1 MILSILIIYYTKSKT
16 FWNSQYCVMVS
27 TKNNVYFY
35 VENVINSIT
44 KMMWLD
50 HILKCLMMAV
60 RKCFTK
66 YLGNCKKIKAFK
78 CLKKVSEHKKC

>member
-1 MILSILIIYYTKSKT
+1 MILSILIIYYTKSKN

-50 HILKCLMMAV
+50 HILNDGSQKMLH
-60 RKCFTK
+60 
-66 YLGNCKKIKAFK
+66 KISGQ
-78 CLKKVSEHKKC
+78 LQEN